1 MLRSLKTA
9 ALGMS
14 AQQLNVDNIANNLA
28 NVNTTGFKKSSVEF
42 QDLLYENIESGDAS
56 KKDGMEKPASIQI
69 GLGNKPVSTFRSFS
83 QGNIEET
90 GNPLDLA
97 IDGQGFFQA
106 LLPDGR
112 VGYTRSGILSRNAEG
127 VLTTTS
133 GYVVQPQIQLPAD
146 ATSINIST
154 TGIVSVTEPGN
165 DVAQEVGQI
174 TIANFSNPRG
184 LTPIGENFFVPSAES
199 GVAQEGAPLDGGFG
213 KVLQGYVESSNVN
226 VVQQLV
232 DMIETQRA
240 YEVSSKSIT
249 AVDEM
254 MQFISRNL

>member
-90 GNPLDLA
+90 GNPLDLSL
-97 IDGQGFFQA
+97 IH
-106 LLPDGR
+106 
-112 VGYTRSGILSRNAEG
+112 I
-127 VLTTTS
+127 
-133 GYVVQPQIQLPAD
+133 
-146 ATSINIST
+146 
-154 TGIVSVTEPGN
+154 
-165 DVAQEVGQI
+165 
-174 TIANFSNPRG
+174 
-184 LTPIGENFFVPSAES
+184 
-199 GVAQEGAPLDGGFG
+199 
-213 KVLQGYVESSNVN
+213 
-226 VVQQLV
+226 
-232 DMIETQRA
+232 
-240 YEVSSKSIT
+240 
-249 AVDEM
+249 
-254 MQFISRNL
+254 